1 MTFAFTD
8 IWSRHEQSNYEES
21 KALCGPWID
30 LGVERPSPG
39 DIAKWKGRA
48 EGAEKSHE
56 PGIFERAKAK
66 TENEKL
72 AAYCTVG
79 T

>member
-1 MTFAFTD
+1 MIFSFTD

-30 LGVERPSPG
+30 LGVERLSLG
-39 DIAKWKGRA
+39 DIVKQKGRV

-56 PGIFERAKAK
+56 PGIVKKAKA
-66 TENEKL
+66 ENEKL